1 MIDLSAP
8 LAVPVWVGIAGGVV
22 LLVSLV
28 VGLRAQGSA
37 ARSERRLD
45 RLLRGPGLENVESV
59 LAHQAEQI
67 QALAHDV
74 ARADGAVT
82 TTQAAVRGT
91 LRRVGAVR
99 YNAFPDTGSDLSFS
113 LAVLD
118 DDANGFILTS
128 LYGRDES
135 RVYLKPV
142 ASGSSTY
149 HLSDEERR
157 ALEQAGPADR
167 PR

>member
-1 MIDLSAP
+1 MIDLSTP
-8 LAVPVWVGIAGGVV
+8 LTVPAWGGIAGGAV
-22 LLVSLV
+22 LLVSLFV
-28 VGLRAQGSA
+28 ALRARGCA
-37 ARSERRLD
+37 ARNERRLD

-59 LAHQAEQI
+59 LAHQADQI
-67 QALAHDV
+67 QALARDV
-74 ARADGAVT
+74 ARADSAVAAM
-82 TTQAAVRGT
+82 QAAVRGT

-142 ASGSSTY
+142 TGGNCTY
-149 HLSDEERR
+149 HLSEEERR
-157 ALEQAGPADR
+157 ALEEAGPGL
-167 PR
+167 P